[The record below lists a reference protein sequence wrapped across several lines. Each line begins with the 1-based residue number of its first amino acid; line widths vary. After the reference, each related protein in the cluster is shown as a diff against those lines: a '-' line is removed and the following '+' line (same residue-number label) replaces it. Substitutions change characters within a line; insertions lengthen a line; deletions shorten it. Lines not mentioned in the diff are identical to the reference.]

1 MQEPSRQLGWHT
13 AINNTLTQFFLK
25 LRALVIIFG
34 IAAGLGTAAGLFLWN
49 GITTTEVKIFDVY
62 IEIIKMGKLP
72 EWKYTKFLL
81 YVCLRIFE
89 HSIILTVFL
98 FIVIFFGYQHFSA
111 KLYEKKYI
119 RGLKL
124 LPPKALIKNI
134 NSTE

>member
-13 AINNTLTQFFLK
+13 AINNTITQFFLK
-25 LRALVIIFG
+25 LRALAIMFA

-72 EWKYTKFLL
+72 DWRYTKFLL
-81 YVCLRIFE
+81 YVLLRIFE

-98 FIVIFFGYQHFSA
+98 FIVIFFGYQYFSA

-124 LPPKALIKNI
+124 LPPETLIKKI
-134 NSTE
+134 NSQE